1 MCLAIPARVV
11 ERLQADEAL
20 IDAGGVEKRVSLAL
34 VPEAAVGDYVIVHAG
49 YAISRLDP
57 EEALRTL
64 ALFAEMQREMPE
76 VPEVPA

>member
-11 ERLQADEAL
+11 ARLEAEQAL
-20 IDAGGVEKRVSLAL
+20 IDAGGVEKRVSLEL

-57 EEALRTL
+57 DEAAHTL
-64 ALFAEMQREMPE
+64 ALFAELQREIAE
-76 VPEVPA
+76 AAA

>member
-11 ERLQADEAL
+11 ERLKAAAAL
-20 IDAGGVEKRVSLAL
+20 IDAGGIEKRVSLEL

-64 ALFAEMQREMPE
+64 GLFAEMRRAMPE
-76 VPEVPA
+76 FSV

>member
-1 MCLAIPARVV
+1 MCLAIPALVV
-11 ERLQADEAL
+11 TQLEDEEAI

-64 ALFAEMQREMPE
+64 ALFAELQRETPE
-76 VPEVPA
+76 LSA

>member
-11 ERLQADEAL
+11 ERLQADEAI
-20 IDAGGVEKRVSLAL
+20 IDAGGVTKRVSLAL
-34 VPEAAVGDYVIVHAG
+34 VPEVAVGDYVIVHAG

-64 ALFAEMQREMPE
+64 ALFTEMQREMPG
-76 VPEVPA
+76 VPA

>member
-1 MCLAIPARVV
+1 MCLAIPAKVI
-11 ERLQADEAL
+11 ERLQADDAI
-20 IDAGGVEKRVSLAL
+20 IDAGGIEKRVSLAL

-64 ALFAEMQREMPE
+64 ALFAEVQREMPE
-76 VPEVPA
+76 APV

>member
-1 MCLAIPARVV
+1 MCLAIPALVV
-11 ERLQADEAL
+11 RELEAEEAI

-64 ALFAEMQREMPE
+64 ALFAEMQGDGQ
-76 VPEVPA
+76 AAAA

>member
-1 MCLAIPARVV
+1 MCLAIPALVV
-11 ERLQADEAL
+11 ERLQADEAI

-34 VPEAAVGDYVIVHAG
+34 VSEAAVGDYVIVHAG

-64 ALFAEMQREMPE
+64 ALFAEMQCEMPE
-76 VPEVPA
+76 VSA

>member
-11 ERLQADEAL
+11 ERLQADEAI
-20 IDAGGVEKRVSLAL
+20 IDVGGVEKRVSLAL

-76 VPEVPA
+76 IPEVPA

>member
-11 ERLQADEAL
+11 KRLEADDAI
-20 IDAGGVEKRVSLAL
+20 IDAGGVEKRVSVAL
-34 VPEAAVGDYVIVHAG
+34 VPEAALGDYVVVHAG

-64 ALFAEMQREMPE
+64 ELFAALQRDMQGA
-76 VPEVPA
+76 VA

>member
-1 MCLAIPARVV
+1 MCLAIPALLLRRI
-11 ERLQADEAL
+11 EAEEAL

-49 YAISRLDP
+49 YAISRVDP

-64 ALFAEMQREMPE
+64 ALFAEMQDDLQR
-76 VPEVPA
+76 AAT

>member
-11 ERLQADEAL
+11 ERLQADDAI

-76 VPEVPA
+76 VPEIPA